1 MKNKLLK
8 TLLMGSIILG
18 ANLMTSCGDSKPS
31 QSTNKPTTSTST
43 SIDDSDPHVVKLEI
57 VTMPAKTTYL
67 EGEVFDPKG
76 IVLKATWSHGIDE
89 DVRYNDGITYDKTPI
104 TAETKSVKVTY
115 EGVSV
120 DVPITISVIGVTS
133 IEITKPLSTLV
144 YPTGNKFNLNGLEVT
159 AKFEDGTVKVIDVYE
174 VKIDGKDVTETIKGE
189 GIALEK
195 GKHTVTITYKGQ
207 SVSFEIEVYNGYR
220 IEAEN
225 IKNAD
230 EVKEGDKNYLQRVK
244 YNPAASNQ
252 EMGAMLYSSGQKP
265 EAVNASG
272 QGYLGE
278 IKKGN
283 SFDIHI
289 WSEVER
295 KADIIMTAA
304 SGVIK
309 VDSDKTWKPLETW
322 DIQLNQMISAT
333 ANGKKVEIA
342 DDVILPGFVTEP
354 NEDGTY
360 TYNPFAWVNF
370 IDVAFGEMDL
380 LEGDN
385 VISIEL
391 IGDMPFTGD
400 RTSGSGTV
408 NIDKFEVQFKD

>member
-8 TLLMGSIILG
+8 TLLMGTIILG
-18 ANLMTSCGDSKPS
+18 ANLMTSCGDPKPS
-31 QSTNKPTTSTST
+31 QSTSKPTTSAST
-43 SIDDSDPHVVKLEI
+43 SIDDSDPHVVSLEI

-133 IEITKPLSTLV
+133 IEITKQLSTLA
-144 YPTGNKFNLNGLEVT
+144 YPAGDKFNLNGLEVT
-159 AKFEDGTVKVIDVYE
+159 AKFEDGTEKVIDVYE
-174 VKIDGKDVTETIKGE
+174 VKIDNKDVTETIKGE
-189 GIALEK
+189 GIVLAK
-195 GKHTVTITYKGQ
+195 GKHTVKITYKGQ

-244 YNPAASNQ
+244 YNGVQ
-252 EMGAMLYSSGQKP
+252 LGAMLYSSGNKP
-265 EAVNASG
+265 EAINASG

-283 SFDIHI
+283 AFDIHI
-289 WSEVER
+289 WSDVER

-309 VDSDKTWKPLETW
+309 VDSAGTWKPLETW
-322 DIQLNQMISAT
+322 DIQLNKMISAT

-342 DDVILPGFVTEP
+342 DDVILPGFVTKP

-391 IGDMPFTGD
+391 IGDMAFTGD
-400 RTSGSGTV
+400 KTSGAGTL

>member
-1 MKNKLLK
+1 MKSKLLK

-31 QSTNKPTTSTST
+31 QSTNKPTTNAST
-43 SIDDSDPHVVKLEI
+43 SIDDSDPYVVKLEI
-57 VTMPAKTTYL
+57 VTMPAKTTYF

-104 TAETKSVKVTY
+104 TAETKSIKVTY
-115 EGVSV
+115 EGISV

-133 IEITKPLSTLV
+133 IEITKPLSTLA
-144 YPTGNKFNLNGLEVT
+144 YPAGDKFNLNGLEVT
-159 AKFEDGTVKVIDVYE
+159 AKFEDGTAKIINAYE
-174 VKIDGKDVTETIKGE
+174 VKIDGKDVTDAIKG
-189 GIALEK
+189 GGVVLEK
-195 GKHTVTITYKGQ
+195 GKHTVKITYKGQ

-244 YNPAASNQ
+244 YKGIQ
-252 EMGAMLYSSGQKP
+252 LGAMLYSSGQKP

-283 SFDIHI
+283 AFDIHI

-309 VDSDKTWKPLETW
+309 VDSNQPWRPLETW
-322 DIQLNQMISAT
+322 DIQLNKMISAT

-342 DDVILPGFVTEP
+342 DDVILPGFVTES

-360 TYNPFAWVNF
+360 TYNLFAWVNF
-370 IDVAFGEMDL
+370 IDVAFGEMNL
-380 LEGDN
+380 LKGDN

-391 IGDMPFTGD
+391 IGDMAFTGD
-400 RTSGSGTV
+400 KTSGAGTV
-408 NIDKFEVQFKD
+408 NIDKFEVRFKD

>member
-31 QSTNKPTTSTST
+31 QSTNKPTTSAST

-104 TAETKSVKVTY
+104 TAETKSIKVTY
-115 EGVSV
+115 EGISV

-133 IEITKPLSTLV
+133 IEITRQLSTLL
-144 YPTGNKFNLNGLEVT
+144 YPAGDKFNLNGLEVT
-159 AKFEDGTVKVIDVYE
+159 AKFEDGTAKIINVYE
-174 VKIDGKDVTETIKGE
+174 VKIDGKDVTNAIKGE
-189 GIALEK
+189 GIVLEK
-195 GKHTVTITYKGQ
+195 GKHTVKITYKGQ

-244 YNPAASNQ
+244 YSGVQ
-252 EMGAMLYSSGQKP
+252 LGAMLYSSGKKP
-265 EAVNASG
+265 EAINASG

-283 SFDIHI
+283 AFDIHI
-289 WSEVER
+289 WSDVER

-309 VDSDKTWKPLETW
+309 VDSDQTWRPLETW
-322 DIQLNQMISAT
+322 DIQLNKMISAT

-342 DDVILPGFVTEP
+342 DDVILPGFVTKH

-391 IGDMPFTGD
+391 IGDMAFTGD
-400 RTSGSGTV
+400 KTSGAGTL

>member
-31 QSTNKPTTSTST
+31 QSTNKPTTSAST

-115 EGVSV
+115 EGISV
-120 DVPITISVIGVTS
+120 DVPINISVIDVTS
-133 IEITKPLSTLV
+133 IEITKQLSTLA
-144 YPTGNKFNLNGLEVT
+144 YPAGDKFNLNGLEVT
-159 AKFEDGTVKVIDVYE
+159 AKFEDGTAKIINAYE
-174 VKIDGKDVTETIKGE
+174 VKIDGKDVTDAIKGE
-189 GIALEK
+189 GVVLEK
-195 GKHTVTITYKGQ
+195 GKHTVKITYKGQ
-207 SVSFEIEVYNGYR
+207 SVSFEIEAYNGYR

-230 EVKEGDKNYLQRVK
+230 EVKESDKNYLQRVK
-244 YNPAASNQ
+244 YNGIQ
-252 EMGAMLYSSGQKP
+252 LGAMLYSSGQKP

-283 SFDIHI
+283 AFDIHI

-309 VDSDKTWKPLETW
+309 VDSGQPWRPLETW

-354 NEDGTY
+354 NEDDTY

-370 IDVAFGEMDL
+370 IDVAFGEMNL
-380 LEGDN
+380 LKGDN

-391 IGDMPFTGD
+391 IGDMAFTGD
-400 RTSGSGTV
+400 KTRGAGTV
-408 NIDKFEVQFKD
+408 NIDKFEVRFKD

>member
-8 TLLMGSIILG
+8 TLLMSSIILG

-31 QSTNKPTTSTST
+31 QSTNKPTTSAST

-76 IVLKATWSHGIDE
+76 IVLKASWSHGIDE

-133 IEITKPLSTLV
+133 IEITRQLSTLL
-144 YPTGNKFNLNGLEVT
+144 YPVGDKFNLNGLEVT
-159 AKFEDGTVKVIDVYE
+159 AKFEDGTAKIINVYE
-174 VKIDGKDVTETIKGE
+174 VKIDGKDVTNAIKGE
-189 GIALEK
+189 GIVLEK
-195 GKHTVTITYKGQ
+195 GKHTVKITYKGQ

-244 YNPAASNQ
+244 YSGVQ
-252 EMGAMLYSSGQKP
+252 LGTMLYSSGNKP
-265 EAVNASG
+265 EAINASG

-283 SFDIHI
+283 AFDIHI
-289 WSEVER
+289 WSDVER

-309 VDSDKTWKPLETW
+309 VDSDQTWRPLETW
-322 DIQLNQMISAT
+322 DIQLNKMISAT

-342 DDVILPGFVTEP
+342 DDVILPGFVTKR

-391 IGDMPFTGD
+391 IGDMAFTGD
-400 RTSGSGTV
+400 KTSGAGTL

>member
-18 ANLMTSCGDSKPS
+18 ANLMTSCGDPKPS
-31 QSTNKPTTSTST
+31 QSTNKPTTSAST
-43 SIDDSDPHVVKLEI
+43 SIDDSDPYVVKLEI

-89 DVRYNDGITYDKTPI
+89 DVRYNDDITYDKTPI

-133 IEITKPLSTLV
+133 IEITKQLSTLAHPV
-144 YPTGNKFNLNGLEVT
+144 GDKFNLNGLEVT
-159 AKFEDGTVKVIDVYE
+159 AKFEDGTEKVIDVYE
-174 VKIDGKDVTETIKGE
+174 VKIDGKDVTNAIKGE
-189 GIALEK
+189 GIVLEK
-195 GKHTVTITYKGQ
+195 GKHTVKITYKGQ

-244 YNPAASNQ
+244 YSGVHQ
-252 EMGAMLYSSGQKP
+252 LGAMLYSSGNKP
-265 EAVNASG
+265 EAINASG

-283 SFDIHI
+283 AFDIHI

-309 VDSDKTWKPLETW
+309 VDSGQPWRPLETW

-380 LEGDN
+380 LKGDN
-385 VISIEL
+385 VINIEL
-391 IGDMPFTGD
+391 IGDMPFTGEK
-400 RTSGSGTV
+400 TKSSGTL

>member
-1 MKNKLLK
+1 MKSKLLK

-31 QSTNKPTTSTST
+31 QSTNKPTTNAST
-43 SIDDSDPHVVKLEI
+43 SIDDSDPYVVKLEI

-104 TAETKSVKVTY
+104 TAETKSIKVTY
-115 EGVSV
+115 EGISV

-133 IEITKPLSTLV
+133 IEITKPLSTLA
-144 YPTGNKFNLNGLEVT
+144 YPAGDKFNLNGLEVT
-159 AKFEDGTVKVIDVYE
+159 AKFEDGTAKIINAYE
-174 VKIDGKDVTETIKGE
+174 VKIDGKDVTDAIKGE
-189 GIALEK
+189 GVVLEK
-195 GKHTVTITYKGQ
+195 GKHTVKITYKGQ
-207 SVSFEIEVYNGYR
+207 SVSFEIEAYNGYR

-230 EVKEGDKNYLQRVK
+230 EVKESDKNYLQRVK
-244 YNPAASNQ
+244 YNGIQ
-252 EMGAMLYSSGQKP
+252 LGAMLYSSGQKP
-265 EAVNASG
+265 EAINASG

-283 SFDIHI
+283 AFDIHI

-309 VDSDKTWKPLETW
+309 VDSGQPWRPLETW

-360 TYNPFAWVNF
+360 TYNLFAWVNF
-370 IDVAFGEMDL
+370 IDVAFGEMNL
-380 LEGDN
+380 LKGDN

-391 IGDMPFTGD
+391 IGDMAFTGEKT
-400 RTSGSGTV
+400 RGAGTV
-408 NIDKFEVQFKD
+408 NIDKFEVRFKD

>member
-8 TLLMGSIILG
+8 TLLMGTIILG
-18 ANLMTSCGDSKPS
+18 ANLMTSCGDTKPS
-31 QSTNKPTTSTST
+31 QSTSKPTTSAST
-43 SIDDSDPHVVKLEI
+43 SIDDSDPHVVSLEI

-104 TAETKSVKVTY
+104 TAETKSIKVTY

-133 IEITKPLSTLV
+133 IEITKQLSTLA
-144 YPTGNKFNLNGLEVT
+144 YPAGDKFNLNGLEVT
-159 AKFEDGTVKVIDVYE
+159 AKFEDGTEKVIDVYE
-174 VKIDGKDVTETIKGE
+174 VKIDGKDVTNAIKGE
-189 GIALEK
+189 GIVLEK
-195 GKHTVTITYKGQ
+195 GKHTVKITYKGQ

-244 YNPAASNQ
+244 YNGVQ
-252 EMGAMLYSSGQKP
+252 LGAMLYSSGNKP
-265 EAVNASG
+265 EAINASG

-283 SFDIHI
+283 AFDIHI
-289 WSEVER
+289 WSDVER

-309 VDSDKTWKPLETW
+309 VDSAGTWKPLETW
-322 DIQLNQMISAT
+322 DIQLNKMISAT

-342 DDVILPGFVTEP
+342 DDVILPGFVTKP

-391 IGDMPFTGD
+391 IGDMAFTGD
-400 RTSGSGTV
+400 KTSGAGTL

>member
-31 QSTNKPTTSTST
+31 QSTNKPTTSAST

-133 IEITKPLSTLV
+133 IEITKQLSTLA
-144 YPTGNKFNLNGLEVT
+144 YPAGDKFNLNGLEVT
-159 AKFEDGTVKVIDVYE
+159 AKFEDGTEKVIDVYE

-195 GKHTVTITYKGQ
+195 GKHTVKITYKGQ

-244 YNPAASNQ
+244 YSGVQ
-252 EMGAMLYSSGQKP
+252 LGAMLYSSGNKP

-283 SFDIHI
+283 AFDIHI
-289 WSEVER
+289 WSDVER

-309 VDSDKTWKPLETW
+309 VDSDAGTWKPLETW

-333 ANGKKVEIA
+333 ANGKKVEIG
-342 DDVILPGFVTEP
+342 DDVILPGFVTEH

-391 IGDMPFTGD
+391 IGDMAFTGEK
-400 RTSGSGTV
+400 TSGRGTV

>member
-31 QSTNKPTTSTST
+31 QSTNKPTTSAST

-120 DVPITISVIGVTS
+120 DVSINISVIGVTS
-133 IEITKPLSTLV
+133 IEITRQLSTLA
-144 YPTGNKFNLNGLEVT
+144 YPAGDKFNLNGLEVT
-159 AKFEDGTVKVIDVYE
+159 AKFEDGTAKIINVYE
-174 VKIDGKDVTETIKGE
+174 VKIDGKDVTNAIKGE
-189 GIALEK
+189 GIVLEK

-207 SVSFEIEVYNGYR
+207 STSFKIEVYNGYR

-244 YNPAASNQ
+244 YSGVQ
-252 EMGAMLYSSGQKP
+252 LGTMLYSSGNKP
-265 EAVNASG
+265 EAINASG

-283 SFDIHI
+283 AFDIHI

-309 VDSDKTWKPLETW
+309 VDSDQTWRPLETW

-342 DDVILPGFVTEP
+342 DDVILPGFVTKH

-391 IGDMPFTGD
+391 IGDMAFTGD
-400 RTSGSGTV
+400 KTSGAGTL

>member
-43 SIDDSDPHVVKLEI
+43 SIDDSDPYVVSLEI
-57 VTMPAKTTYL
+57 VKLPTKTTYL
-67 EGEVFDPKG
+67 EGEVFNPKG
-76 IVLKATWSHGIDE
+76 IELKATWSHNIE
-89 DVRYNDGITYDKTPI
+89 ELVYYNDITYDKTPI
-104 TAETKSVKVTY
+104 TAETKSIKVTY

-120 DVPITISVIGVTS
+120 DVPITISVIGITS

-144 YPTGNKFNLNGLEVT
+144 YPAGDKFNLNGLEVT

-174 VKIDGKDVTETIKGE
+174 VKIDGKDVTNAIKGE
-189 GIALEK
+189 GIVLEK

-207 SVSFEIEVYNGYR
+207 NVSFEIEVYNGYR

-244 YNPAASNQ
+244 YGGVQ
-252 EMGAMLYSSGQKP
+252 LGAMLYSSGKKP
-265 EAVNASG
+265 EAINASG

-283 SFDIHI
+283 AFDIHI
-289 WSEVER
+289 WSDVER

-309 VDSDKTWKPLETW
+309 VDSDGTWKPLETW
-322 DIQLNQMISAT
+322 DIQLNKMISAT

-342 DDVILPGFVTEP
+342 DDVILPGFVTKQ

-385 VISIEL
+385 VINIEI
-391 IGDMPFTGD
+391 IGDMAFTGD
-400 RTSGSGTV
+400 KTSGAGTL

>member
-8 TLLMGSIILG
+8 TLLMGTIILG
-18 ANLMTSCGDSKPS
+18 ANLMTSCGDPKPS
-31 QSTNKPTTSTST
+31 QSTSKPTTSAST
-43 SIDDSDPHVVKLEI
+43 SIDDSDPHVVSLEI

-104 TAETKSVKVTY
+104 TAETKSIKVTY
-115 EGVSV
+115 EGISV
-120 DVPITISVIGVTS
+120 DVPIAISVIGVTS
-133 IEITKPLSTLV
+133 IEITKQLSTLA
-144 YPTGNKFNLNGLEVT
+144 YPAGDKFNLNGLEVT
-159 AKFEDGTVKVIDVYE
+159 AKFEDGTEKVIDVYE
-174 VKIDGKDVTETIKGE
+174 VKIDNKDVTETIKGE
-189 GIALEK
+189 GIVLEK

-244 YNPAASNQ
+244 YNGVQ
-252 EMGAMLYSSGQKP
+252 LGAMLYSSGNKP
-265 EAVNASG
+265 EAINASG

-283 SFDIHI
+283 AFDIHI
-289 WSEVER
+289 WSDVER

-309 VDSDKTWKPLETW
+309 VDSAGTWKPLETW
-322 DIQLNQMISAT
+322 DIQLNKMISAT

-342 DDVILPGFVTEP
+342 DDVILPGFVTKS

-391 IGDMPFTGD
+391 IGDMAFTGD
-400 RTSGSGTV
+400 KTSGAGTL